1 MFRFQALALLG
12 GMLLHLCFS
21 VATRNA
27 NYLVAMTIDG
37 MFLTAFTRERIG
49 MIRINHAILH
59 VFDFTSCVNVFSQE
73 ELDLDSRQMKSYVTK
88 QARKCLTHLDNKRGE
103 FSADSNFA
111 PELRSYFRGERGFID
126 LSVQIADFIAGELG
140 RMGKSESTDLLVV
153 DFEEEIK
160 LEAGSTEDEEI
171 AASFDGRVNRYFG
184 LFLLESKQ
192 AYIHAVGY
200 GEQGAPSIAIE
211 RHHAIMPN
219 PSQKISSFAIV
230 DSRTLEV
237 AFQDKLRSIAG
248 QDTYLIPDGLLQCSM
263 EASSKEVIDE
273 ITNIVEEVAEEY
285 GANSAVALSRAKAY
299 VSEAAEDGRGVSPR
313 ELAEEVFEDE
323 PLQDRFVQAAVE
335 EDIPERVRVDKKA
348 AERIARNHKI
358 RTDTGI
364 EITFPSE
371 YAHNPDFIEFASM
384 PNGLISI
391 ELKNIGQIENK

>member
-1 MFRFQALALLG
+1 
-12 GMLLHLCFS
+12 
-21 VATRNA
+21 
-27 NYLVAMTIDG
+27 
-37 MFLTAFTRERIG
+37 

-73 ELDLDSRQMKSYVTK
+73 ELDLDSRQIKSYVAK

-103 FSADSNFA
+103 FSPDSSFA
-111 PELRSYFRGERGFID
+111 LELRAYFCGERGFID

-140 RMGKSESTDLLVV
+140 RMGKSESIDLLVV

-160 LEAGSTEDEEI
+160 LEAGSTEDEVI

-184 LFLLESKQ
+184 LLLLESKQ
-192 AYIHAVGY
+192 AYIHSVGY
-200 GEQGAPSIAIE
+200 SEDGAPSNAIE

-219 PSQKISSFAIV
+219 PSQKIPSFAII

-273 ITNIVEEVAEEY
+273 ITNIVEEVAVEY

-299 VSEAAEDGRGVSPR
+299 VSEVAEEGRGVSPQ

-323 PLQDRFVQAAVE
+323 PLQERFVQTAAE
-335 EDIPERVRVDKKA
+335 EKIPECVRVDKKA
-348 AERIARNHKI
+348 AERITRNHKI

>member
-1 MFRFQALALLG
+1 
-12 GMLLHLCFS
+12 ML
-21 VATRNA
+21 
-27 NYLVAMTIDG
+27 
-37 MFLTAFTRERIG
+37 
-49 MIRINHAILH
+49 RINHAILH
-59 VFDFTSCVNVFSQE
+59 VFDFTSCVNVFSQA
-73 ELDLDSRQMKSYVTK
+73 ELDLQSRMVKSYVTK

-103 FSADSNFA
+103 FSPESTFA
-111 PELRSYFRGERGFID
+111 PELRAYFRGERDFAA
-126 LSVQIADFIAGELG
+126 LSVQIAEFIAGELG
-140 RMGKSESTDLLVV
+140 RMEKSESTDLMVV
-153 DFEEEIK
+153 DFEEETK
-160 LEAGSTEDEEI
+160 LEAGSSDDEEI

-192 AYIHAVGY
+192 AYIHSVGY
-200 GEQGAPSIAIE
+200 GEDGMPANDIE

-219 PSQKISSFAIV
+219 PSQKISSFAII

-273 ITNIVEEVAEEY
+273 ITDIVEEVAQEY

-299 VSEAAEDGRGVSPR
+299 VAEAAEEGRGVCPR

-323 PLQDRFVQAAVE
+323 PLQDRFVQAAAE
-335 EDIPERVRVDKKA
+335 ESIPERVRVDKKA

-371 YAHNPDFIEFASM
+371 YAHNPEFIEFASM

-391 ELKNIGQIENK
+391 ELKNIGQIENR

>member
-1 MFRFQALALLG
+1 
-12 GMLLHLCFS
+12 ML
-21 VATRNA
+21 
-27 NYLVAMTIDG
+27 
-37 MFLTAFTRERIG
+37 
-49 MIRINHAILH
+49 RINHAILH
-59 VFDFTSCVNVFSQE
+59 VFDFTSCVNVFSQA
-73 ELDLDSRQMKSYVTK
+73 ELDLQSRMVKSYVTK

-103 FSADSNFA
+103 FSVESTFA
-111 PELRSYFRGERGFID
+111 PELRAYFRGERDFAG
-126 LSVQIADFIAGELG
+126 LSVQIAEFIANELG
-140 RMGKSESTDLLVV
+140 RMEKSESTDLMVV
-153 DFEEEIK
+153 DFEEETK
-160 LEAGSTEDEEI
+160 LEAGSSDDEEI

-192 AYIHAVGY
+192 AYIHSVGY
-200 GEQGAPSIAIE
+200 SDDGMPANDIE

-219 PSQKISSFAIV
+219 PSQKISSFAII

-273 ITNIVEEVAEEY
+273 ITDIVEEVAQEY
-285 GANSAVALSRAKAY
+285 GANTAVALSRAKAY
-299 VSEAAEDGRGVSPR
+299 VSEAAEEGRGVCPQ

-323 PLQDRFVQAAVE
+323 PLQDRFVQAAAQE
-335 EDIPERVRVDKKA
+335 NIPERVRVDKKA

-371 YAHNPDFIEFASM
+371 YAHNPEFIEFASM

-391 ELKNIGQIENK
+391 ELKNIGQIENR